1 MKISQGYTS
10 RMASDL
16 RLALAGLVAL
26 ALAQGVGRFAF
37 TPLLPMM
44 QDDAG
49 VSLAQGGALAA
60 ANYLGYLLGAIWAT
74 RPAPAATVIRL
85 SIAVVAMATLAMGFS
100 HGMTA
105 WAALRFV
112 AGVASA
118 WALVYV
124 SAWCLAR
131 LGPARPRLMGAVF
144 AGVGAGVA
152 LAGLLCLALAK
163 AGASSAQGWI
173 ALGVVTVAM
182 AAFVWPVF
190 RGAAEGARRQ
200 GVAPLAWT
208 PAAVRLV
215 LCYTAYGF
223 AYIVPATFVPAM
235 AKAIVPDP
243 AIFGWAWP
251 LFGAT
256 AAASTILVA
265 RWQAR
270 LGARRTWMIS
280 AFVLAAGVAAP
291 LIFPG
296 LAGIIAAAVLVGGT
310 FVVIT
315 MAGLQ
320 VAREIAGPGAPP
332 LMAAMTAGFGL
343 GQVAGPLLVAY
354 LGDRGIPMALAGSAL
369 LVAASGLALGTK
381 EKPCPT

>member
-1 MKISQGYTS
+1 MSASIHF

-16 RLALAGLVAL
+16 RLALAGLAAL
-26 ALAQGVGRFAF
+26 ALAQGIGRFAF

-49 VSLAQGGALAA
+49 LTLAQGGLLAA
-60 ANYLGYLLGAIWAT
+60 ANYLGYLLGAMWAT
-74 RPAPAATVIRL
+74 RPAPPAMVIRL
-85 SIAVVAMATLAMGFS
+85 SIAVVAVATLAMGFS
-100 HGMTA
+100 HGMAA

-124 SAWCLAR
+124 SAWCIAR
-131 LGPARPRLMGAVF
+131 LSSSSPRLTGAVF
-144 AGVGAGVA
+144 AGVGTGVA

-163 AGASSAQGWI
+163 VGASSAQGWI
-173 ALGVVTVAM
+173 ALGIVALVM
-182 AAFVWPVF
+182 AGFVWPVF
-190 RGAAEGARRQ
+190 GGEGAKRQ
-200 GVAPLAWT
+200 SSTPLAWT

-256 AAASTILVA
+256 AAASTIVVA
-265 RWQAR
+265 RWQSR
-270 LGARRTWMIS
+270 LGARRIWMIS
-280 AFVLAAGVAAP
+280 AFVLAAGTAAP
-291 LIFPG
+291 LVVPG
-296 LAGIIAAAVLVGGT
+296 LAGIVAAAVLVGGT

-343 GQVAGPLLVAY
+343 GQIAGPLLVAH
-354 LGDRGIPMALAGSAL
+354 LSDRGIPIALAGSAL
-369 LVAASGLALGTK
+369 LVLASGFALGAK

>member
-1 MKISQGYTS
+1 
-10 RMASDL
+10 MASDL
-16 RLALAGLVAL
+16 RLALAGLAAL
-26 ALAQGVGRFAF
+26 ALAQGIGRFAF

-44 QDDAG
+44 QDDAS

-60 ANYLGYLLGAIWAT
+60 ANYLGYLLGAMWAT
-74 RPAPAATVIRL
+74 RAAPAAFVIRA
-85 SIAVVAMATLAMGFS
+85 SIAVVAAATLAMGFA
-100 HGMTA
+100 HGMAA
-105 WAALRFV
+105 WAVLRFV

-124 SAWCLAR
+124 SSWCIAR
-131 LGPARPRLMGAVF
+131 LNAPRSNLMGVVF
-144 AGVGAGVA
+144 AGVGSGVA

-163 AGASSAQGWI
+163 AGATSAQGWI
-173 ALGVVTVAM
+173 LLGAVAVVL

-190 RGAAEGARRQ
+190 SGTDEHATSGSAARLE
-200 GVAPLAWT
+200 WT

-235 AKAIVPDP
+235 AKSIVPDP

-256 AAASTILVA
+256 AAASTVLVA
-265 RWQAR
+265 RWQSR
-270 LGARRTWMIS
+270 LGARRVWMVS
-280 AFVLAAGVAAP
+280 TFVLAAGVAAP
-291 LIFPG
+291 LLVPG
-296 LAGIIAAAVLVGGT
+296 LTGIVVAAALVGGT
-310 FVVIT
+310 FVTIT

-320 VAREIAGPGAPP
+320 VAREIAGAGAAP

-343 GQVAGPLLVAY
+343 GQVAGPLFVAH
-354 LGDRGIPMALAGSAL
+354 LGDRGIPIALAAAAV
-369 LVAASGLALGTK
+369 LVAASGFALGSK

>member
-1 MKISQGYTS
+1 
-10 RMASDL
+10 MASDL
-16 RLALAGLVAL
+16 RIAFAGFAAL
-26 ALAQGVGRFAF
+26 ALAQGIGRFAF

-60 ANYLGYLLGAIWAT
+60 ANYLGYLLGALWAT
-74 RPAPAATVIRL
+74 RPAPAALVIRA
-85 SIAVVAMATLAMGFS
+85 SIAVVAAATLAMGFFE
-100 HGMTA
+100 GMA
-105 WAALRFV
+105 VWALLRFL

-118 WALVYV
+118 WSLVYV

-131 LGPARPRLMGAVF
+131 LAGSSPYLNGLVF
-144 AGVGAGVA
+144 AGVGGGVT
-152 LAGLLCLALAK
+152 LAGLLCLALAH

-173 ALGVVTVAM
+173 LLGVAATVIVAL
-182 AAFVWPVF
+182 VWPVF
-190 RGAAEGARRQ
+190 GGANGGGKRQAAR
-200 GVAPLAWT
+200 LAWT
-208 PAAVRLV
+208 PQAVRLV

-223 AYIVPATFVPAM
+223 AYVVPATFVPAM

-243 AIFGWAWP
+243 AVFGWAWP

-256 AAASTILVA
+256 AAASTIVAA
-265 RWQAR
+265 RWQSQ
-270 LGARRTWMIS
+270 LGARHTWMIS
-280 AFVLAAGVAAP
+280 AVVLAAGIAAP
-291 LIFPG
+291 LLLPG
-296 LAGIIAAAVLVGGT
+296 LAGIVIAAILVGGT

-320 VAREIAGPGAPP
+320 VAREIAGAGAPP

-343 GQVAGPLLVAY
+343 GQVTGPLLVAY
-354 LGDRGIPMALAGSAL
+354 LGNRGIPIALAASAL
-369 LVAASGLALGTK
+369 LVAMSGLALGWK